1 MLRHSGPR
9 AELNN
14 LTGIAAILSY
24 PLDIEQVEEEEK
36 QAREA
41 AQAQVDSDANQD
53 EGWLAHC
60 FCRSFP
66 KAARSLSSAPNVSA
80 CRRLLEIQ
88 AGSILTDVGR
98 E

>member
-53 EGWLAHC
+53 EG
-60 FCRSFP
+60 
-66 KAARSLSSAPNVSA
+66 
-80 CRRLLEIQ
+80 
-88 AGSILTDVGR
+88 
-98 E
+98 